1 MYSSLSICAT
11 FNCFNQNQKYQFH
24 QYNLPLL
31 LITVLLI
38 SIILMFSGRKMMEK
52 EVSTNSIKVARKSP
66 RKGHDAN
73 ELATVVL
80 TNIQLIG

>member
-11 FNCFNQNQKYQFH
+11 FNCFNQNKKYQFH

-31 LITVLLI
+31 LITVLLT

-52 EVSTNSIKVARKSP
+52 EIKR
-66 RKGHDAN
+66 
-73 ELATVVL
+73 
-80 TNIQLIG
+80 